1 MLNWI
6 IKNEIA
12 VDSMPLKNKMK
23 EAQREGVKAIILLAN
38 EPIPKEWIPCNIT
51 HKCFSADI
59 FLQSDLIELREFFLY
74 SGFLKR
80 IRFPFVIY
88 YENDLPSVSM
98 LAALYLVYNGEK
110 VVNAIKTVESKVILN
125 WTDEQKG
132 FMYNIADHIKLFYLN
147 KRMTKFYEAD
157 MQVQLLRKLCP
168 WDREQTHKSL
178 IPELIEEPLELVQA
192 IKKESLSSITEEL
205 GDVLLQILLHSVIG
219 EEEGKF
225 SLDEVLDGLFDKMY
239 RRHPHVFG
247 ESSVKQSNEVLKQWE
262 AIKKIEKNGRSV
274 DIAKVLAGLISAFD
288 IQDEARKRGFD
299 FSHIDQIMQKVKEE
313 LDEVKMEIEQGRDPA
328 SEIGDLLFSV
338 VNLSRFS
345 DVDPAHALFLSMEK
359 FRERFEKIREKTDNK
374 IEKFSDKQLGEIWEQ
389 IKKDERRE
397 KN

>member
-1 MLNWI
+1 M
-6 IKNEIA
+6 
-12 VDSMPLKNKMK
+12 DS
-23 EAQREGVKAIILLAN
+23 
-38 EPIPKEWIPCNIT
+38 
-51 HKCFSADI
+51 FI

-192 IKKESLSSITEEL
+192 IKKESFSSITEEL

>member
-1 MLNWI
+1 
-6 IKNEIA
+6 
-12 VDSMPLKNKMK
+12 
-23 EAQREGVKAIILLAN
+23 
-38 EPIPKEWIPCNIT
+38 
-51 HKCFSADI
+51 
-59 FLQSDLIELREFFLY
+59 
-74 SGFLKR
+74 
-80 IRFPFVIY
+80 
-88 YENDLPSVSM
+88 
-98 LAALYLVYNGEK
+98 
-110 VVNAIKTVESKVILN
+110 
-125 WTDEQKG
+125 
-132 FMYNIADHIKLFYLN
+132 MYNIADHIKLFYLN

-192 IKKESLSSITEEL
+192 IKKESFSSITEEL

>member
-1 MLNWI
+1 MRLL
-6 IKNEIA
+6 
-12 VDSMPLKNKMK
+12 LKSKME
-23 EAQREGVKAIILLAN
+23 EAQKEGVKAIILLAN
-38 EPIPKEWIPCNIT
+38 EPADKEWIPYNME
-51 HKCFSADI
+51 HKCFSVD
-59 FLQSDLIELREFFLY
+59 FFSQSGLIELREFFLY

-80 IRFPFVIY
+80 IKFPFVIY
-88 YENDLPSVSM
+88 SENDLPSASI

-110 VVNAIKTVESKVILN
+110 AVNAIKMVESRGVLN
-125 WTDEQKG
+125 WTDEQKD
-132 FMYNIADHIKLFYLN
+132 FMYNIADQIKLFYLS
-147 KRMTKFYEAD
+147 KTMARFYETY
-157 MQVQLLRKLCP
+157 MQVKLLRKLCP

-192 IKKESLSSITEEL
+192 IKKESSSSMSEEL

-225 SLDEVLDGLFDKMY
+225 SLDEVLDGLFNKMY

-247 ESSVKQSNEVLKQWE
+247 GSSVKQSDEVLKQWE
-262 AIKKIEKNGRSV
+262 AIKKTEKNGRSV
-274 DIAKVLAGLISAFD
+274 DIAKVLASLITAFD

-299 FSHIDQIMQKVKEE
+299 FSHIDQIIQKVKEE
-313 LDEVKMEIEQGRDPA
+313 LDEVKREIEQGKDP
-328 SEIGDLLFSV
+328 SEEIGDLLFSV

-359 FRERFEKIREKTDNK
+359 FRGRFEKIREKTDNE
-374 IEKFSDKQLGEIWEQ
+374 IEKFTDEQLDKIWEQ
-389 IKKDERRE
+389 IKKDERRK